1 MLLCNRSNANSWSAR
16 LLRSPPL
23 EHRWPGGE
31 PGLADRTPGWPFRTM
46 GRRSGRP
53 PLRQLSFSRASPG
66 LLNWELEHAKASG
79 RRRQPSERSGQGR
92 ARRAGR
98 QNGTQTHAAGA
109 ALAGALTAPLH
120 HGSWLV
126 GAKRDR
132 GAGR

>member
-1 MLLCNRSNANSWSAR
+1 MILCNRSNANSWSAR
-16 LLRSPPL
+16 RLRSPPL

-66 LLNWELEHAKASG
+66 LLNWEAEHAKGSG

-98 QNGTQTHAAGA
+98 QHGTQTHAAGA
-109 ALAGALTAPLH
+109 ALAAALTASLH
-120 HGSWLV
+120 HRGWLV
-126 GAKRDR
+126 GGKRDR